1 MVDTIDH
8 VRLCG
13 VGLMMANNKR
23 RAEKRAE
30 REKQYELEDAIRRAE
45 EHRRS
50 ELTMWERI
58 EEADTPERIK
68 EVLHMI
74 ATHCGAEK

>member
-1 MVDTIDH
+1 
-8 VRLCG
+8 
-13 VGLMMANNKR
+13 MANNQRRNEKKR
-23 RAEKRAE
+23 E
-30 REKQYELEDAIRRAE
+30 REEQYELEDAIRRAE

-58 EEADTPERIK
+58 EEADTPEQIK

-74 ATHCGAEK
+74 ASHCGAEK